1 MTRPG
6 LFAAVFLTHL
16 TAACATTPDAVIEYR
31 TVTVEVP
38 VAVTCVPEA
47 LPQPPAYRVTL
58 GALRSAPDAASRLLL
73 AVEGLLERDARLLE
87 TEPVLAGCRKL
98 PEAPVR

>member
-1 MTRPG
+1 MTHRS
-6 LFAAVFLTHL
+6 LFVAVFLAHL
-16 TAACATTPDAVIEYR
+16 TAACDTTPDPVIEYR

-38 VAVTCVPEA
+38 VAVACVPEA

-58 GALRSAPDAASRLLL
+58 DTLRTAPDGASRLQL

-87 TEPVLAGCRKL
+87 VEPAVAGCRQGPAK
-98 PEAPVR
+98 